1 LRQDSFQVVLIDMKL
16 PETSGTEVLR
26 LVRRANPQARTVL
39 ITGWRAE
46 TELAV
51 QQALAEGAKA
61 ICYKPFDMNELLK
74 TLGELAR

>member
-1 LRQDSFQVVLIDMKL
+1 VVLIDMKL
-16 PETSGTEVLR
+16 PQTSGTEVLR
-26 LVRRANPQARTVL
+26 LVRDANPQARTVL

-46 TELAV
+46 TERAV
-51 QQALAEGAKA
+51 QQALDEGANA